1 MATETTTLTSICSG
15 GNHLTFTLTGA
26 KAATVV
32 LDLSEL
38 TGAITDDDIST
49 FCKVIARLCR
59 SDKTLAQAR
68 TALQA
73 GITVTA

>member
-15 GNHLTFTLTGA
+15 ANHLTFTLTGA

-32 LDLSEL
+32 LELGEL
-38 TGAITDDDIST
+38 TGPITDDDIAT

-59 SDKTLAQAR
+59 SDKTAAQAR